1 MGNLADRMQ
10 QLLGEAKPSA
20 GELGELQAILKK
32 HGYDPKDAAK
42 LAKEGMG
49 PEELEHRI
57 KSTKPGEKGSLEYTH
72 NLNRIW
78 DKKTEAVA
86 PDLDSLKPSVAMLEG
101 NVKKIYPLLYGAKP
115 SPGAAAVRLAGI
127 ARDCAEILT
136 GLGIKSA
143 SGLEAAAR
151 EAANEATGL
160 GKKS

>member
-57 KSTKPGEKGSLEYTH
+57 KSTKPGEMGSLEYTH
-72 NLNRIW
+72 NLKRIW

-86 PDLDSLKPSVAMLEG
+86 SDGEVNIPKLEMMIDSMQKDLFQAAKSLEQYKGNPQKYKPQLD
-101 NVKKIYPLLYGAKP
+101 NVKT
-115 SPGAAAVRLAGI
+115 SAG
-127 ARDCAEILT
+127 RMLSGSKTILRA
-136 GLGIKSA
+136 LGEKV
-143 SGLEAAAR
+143 
-151 EAANEATGL
+151 
-160 GKKS
+160 